1 MISERMAHDIWCL
14 LACYY
19 SRGNVRRLAR
29 KIAKRTKYPE
39 LKRFCDNLQT
49 AKDLQLGFTRLEEA
63 WLMWYTRGDSNETDR
78 KDPL

>member
-39 LKRFCDNLQT
+39 LKQFCKNLQT

-63 WLMWYTRGDSNETDR
+63 WLMWYNR
-78 KDPL
+78 

>member
-19 SRGNVRRLAR
+19 SKGNVQRLAR

-39 LKRFCDNLQT
+39 LKAFCDNLQT
-49 AKDLQLGFTRLEEA
+49 ATDMHTGFIRLEEA
-63 WLMWYTRGDSNETDR
+63 WQMWYEHR
-78 KDPL
+78 

>member
-39 LKRFCDNLQT
+39 LEQFCYNLQT
-49 AKDLQLGFTRLEEA
+49 AEDLQLGFTRLEEA
-63 WLMWYTRGDSNETDR
+63 WLMWYNR
-78 KDPL
+78 

>member
-39 LKRFCDNLQT
+39 LEQFCDNLQT

-63 WLMWYTRGDSNETDR
+63 WLMWYNR
-78 KDPL
+78 

>member
-19 SRGNVRRLAR
+19 SKGNVRRVAR

-39 LKRFCDNLQT
+39 LKQFCNNLQT
-49 AKDLQLGFTRLEEA
+49 ATDMRTGFIRLEEA
-63 WLMWYTRGDSNETDR
+63 WQMWYEHR
-78 KDPL
+78 

>member
-19 SRGNVRRLAR
+19 SGGNVCRVAR

-39 LKRFCDNLQT
+39 LKLFCDNLQAAT
-49 AKDLQLGFTRLEEA
+49 NMQAGFDRLEEA
-63 WLMWYTRGDSNETDR
+63 WHMWYEHR
-78 KDPL
+78 

>member
-14 LACYY
+14 LTCYY

-39 LKRFCDNLQT
+39 LKQFCDNLQT
-49 AKDLQLGFTRLEEA
+49 SQDLQLGFTRLEEA
-63 WLMWYTRGDSNETDR
+63 WLMWYNR
-78 KDPL
+78 